1 MGLFSRAADTIY
13 AFRFLRLLTTP
24 WEKTGAY
31 KAGIIDDTGKV
42 IKKPETSDEKSVYNY
57 FHRLVFNV
65 KRMLNKV
72 PLGKT
77 TIASYIAALYLIKE
91 HSGLSNSALAD
102 ALSEVAD
109 INACMVPLLES
120 TWYQTD
126 DGCLREGAY
135 TLRHTLPLPKT
146 GELLALRNTRVIAES
161 DIRPCGNIFGAPVYR
176 VYHQKTN
183 QYIYVTQADLIQ

>member
-1 MGLFSRAADTIY
+1 MGLLSRATDTFY

-31 KAGIIDDTGKV
+31 KAGIIDDRGKL

-65 KRMLNKV
+65 KRMLNKL

-77 TIASYIAALYLIKE
+77 TIASYLTALFLIKE
-91 HSGLSNSALAD
+91 HADLSNEALLK
-102 ALSEVAD
+102 ALSEIAD
-109 INACMVPLLES
+109 VKACMMPLLES

-126 DGCLREGAY
+126 NGYLREGAY
-135 TLRHTLPLPKT
+135 MLRHTLPLPKT

-161 DIRPCGNIFGAPVYR
+161 DVKPCGNIFGAPVYK
-176 VYHQKTN
+176 VHHQKTN

>member
-1 MGLFSRAADTIY
+1 MGLLSRATDTFY

-31 KAGIIDDTGKV
+31 KAGIVDENGKL

-65 KRMLNKV
+65 KRMLNKL

-77 TIASYIAALYLIKE
+77 TIASYITALFLIKE
-91 HSGLSNSALAD
+91 HSGLSNESLSKVLNEMAD
-102 ALSEVAD
+102 VDS
-109 INACMVPLLES
+109 CMLPLLES

-126 DGCLREGAY
+126 DGYLREGAY
-135 TLRHTLPLPKT
+135 MLRHTLPLPKT
-146 GELLALRNTRVIAES
+146 GEMLALRNTRVIAES
-161 DIRPCGNIFGAPVYR
+161 DIKPFGNIFGAPVYK
-176 VYHQKTN
+176 VHHQKTN

>member
-1 MGLFSRAADTIY
+1 MGLLSRATDTFY

-31 KAGIIDDTGKV
+31 KAGIIDANGKV

-65 KRMLNKV
+65 KRMLNKL

-77 TIASYIAALYLIKE
+77 TIASYLTALFLIKE
-91 HSGLSNSALAD
+91 HTGLSNESLSKALNEMSD
-102 ALSEVAD
+102 VDS
-109 INACMVPLLES
+109 CMIPLLES

-126 DGCLREGAY
+126 DGWLREGSY
-135 TLRHTLPLPKT
+135 MLRHTLPLPKT
-146 GELLALRNTRVIAES
+146 GEMLALRNTRVIAES
-161 DIRPCGNIFGAPVYR
+161 NIAPCGNIFGAPVYK

-183 QYIYVTQADLIQ
+183 QHIYVTQADLIQ